1 MRRAGPLAERREQMG
16 FFSLRV
22 AIGVFL
28 LASVACAGDGT
39 GLDEDDGGDEVT
51 LSQDVQPIFTGN
63 CALTGCHA
71 GSDPKEGMSLGE
83 GLAFS
88 NVVNVA
94 ARQLLSMNRVT
105 PNQPDNSYLVHK
117 VQDTHMAAGGSG
129 SRMPEG
135 QPPLSQSDID
145 LIRAW
150 IQAGALPN

>member
-1 MRRAGPLAERREQMG
+1 MG

-39 GLDEDDGGDEVT
+39 GLDDIGGDEVT

-63 CALTGCHA
+63 CVFSGCHT
-71 GSDPKEGMSLGE
+71 GSAPQEGMSLGE
-83 GLAFS
+83 GQTFS

-94 ARQLLSMNRVT
+94 ARQLPGMSRVT

-117 VQDTHMAAGGSG
+117 VQGTHLDVGVGGSG
-129 SRMPEG
+129 SRMPLNRS
-135 QPPLSQSDID
+135 PLSQSDID

-150 IQAGALPN
+150 IQAGAQPN

>member
-1 MRRAGPLAERREQMG
+1 MG
-16 FFSLRV
+16 VSSLRV

-39 GLDEDDGGDEVT
+39 GLDVDDGSGEVT
-51 LSQDVQPIFTGN
+51 LSGDVQPIFTGN
-63 CALTGCHA
+63 CALSGCHA
-71 GSDPKEGMSLGE
+71 ESSPQEGMSLGA
-83 GLAFS
+83 GQTFS

-94 ARQLLSMNRVT
+94 ARQLPSMNRVT

-129 SRMPEG
+129 DRMPQG
-135 QPPLSQSDID
+135 RSPLSQSDID

-150 IQAGALPN
+150 IQAGAQPN